1 MNIVLIGMPG
11 SGKSTVGVLL
21 AKAGLL
27 NFVDTDLIIQIK
39 YGKTLSEIIKEKGTD
54 GFIGIENDVLS
65 RQMFDNTVVATGGS
79 AVYGKEAM
87 ENLKKGSTI
96 VYLKVMPD
104 ELIRRIDNITTRGI
118 AMPEEYTLYDLYN
131 ERAPLYEKYADIT
144 VDCTGLS
151 IEETVQAVSEKV
163 KEQEI

>member
-21 AKAGLL
+21 AKEGLL

-39 YGKTLSEIIKEKGTD
+39 YGKTLSEIIKEKGTE
-54 GFIGIENDVLS
+54 GFISIENDVLS

-87 ENLKKGSTI
+87 ENLKKGSRV
-96 VYLKVMPD
+96 VYLKVTPE
-104 ELIRRIDNITTRGI
+104 ELVRRIDNITTRGI
-118 AMPEEYTLYDLYN
+118 AMPEGYTLYDLYN
-131 ERAPLYEKYADIT
+131 ERAPLYEKYADT
-144 VDCTGLS
+144 VVECTGKS
-151 IEETVQAVSEKV
+151 VEETVKTVAEALNLKTR
-163 KEQEI
+163 